1 MIILNT
7 LPQMD
12 ERVYAFQSFRIY
24 WITIN
29 SQGLVVLMTAI
40 CHTIS
45 SALVIWPRQMT
56 ILLPQYYLL
65 ILTFIFYLT

>member
-1 MIILNT
+1 MITMNT
-7 LPQMD
+7 LPQTD
-12 ERVYAFQSFRIY
+12 ECAYVFQSFKIY

-45 SALVIWPRQMT
+45 STLVIWPRQMQ
-56 ILLPQYYLL
+56 ILLLL
-65 ILTFIFYLT
+65 Y